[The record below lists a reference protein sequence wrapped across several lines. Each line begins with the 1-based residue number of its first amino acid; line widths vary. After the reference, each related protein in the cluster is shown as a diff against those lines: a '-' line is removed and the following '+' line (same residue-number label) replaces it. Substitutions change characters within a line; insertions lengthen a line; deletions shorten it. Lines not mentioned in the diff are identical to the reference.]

1 MKALAKIPDL
11 VLEVKHKKIDAVVM
25 EMPVAE
31 AYVANNDDLHLMP
44 VELVDEEG
52 GSAVAAKMGE
62 KEFIDLVNKTLDRL
76 ENDGSIERF
85 VIEAVEMVE

>member
-1 MKALAKIPDL
+1 
-11 VLEVKHKKIDAVVM
+11 
-25 EMPVAE
+25 
-31 AYVANNDDLHLMP
+31 MP